1 MDPQGEMGVRRE
13 AIRAALAISI
23 AAGGPLLSL
32 TIPVHASS
40 QIEIAQAA
48 IIQNVEV
55 RGAQRV
61 DPGTVRSY
69 MLIQEGDPFDPRRID
84 RSLKSLFATGL
95 FADISLRREGST
107 LVVNVVENPVI
118 NRIAFEGNDAF
129 EDETLESEVSLRPRV
144 IYTRTKVQDDVRRIL
159 TVYRQSGRFGAS
171 VEPKLIQ
178 LEQNRVDLVFEINE
192 GEETKVQNVRFIGN
206 KEFSDGRLREV
217 IQTKETAWWRIFSSD
232 DVYDPDRLN
241 LDRELLRRFYLSN
254 GYADFK
260 VNTAIAEL
268 TPSKKDFFITFGI
281 EEGER
286 YQFGTVEVDA
296 RLKDLSAEDVNS
308 AIEVDQEDWYSAEEI
323 EDTVD
328 RLTEVVGT
336 LGYAFVDVRPRI
348 NRDRETKKI
357 NVTYVINE
365 GPRVFV
371 EKINIAGNVRT
382 LDKVIR
388 REFRLV
394 EGDAFNASKLRRS
407 RTRIRNL
414 GFFETVDVEQVP
426 GSAPD
431 KTILNATV
439 EEKPTGQITLG
450 AGFSSEVGIL
460 GDVQLQERNFLGK
473 GQNLKLQLQIAAEA
487 SQVDL
492 SFTEPYFMD
501 RPVSAGFDV
510 FRTARDLQDTSS
522 FDLERTGFRLRS
534 GYRITEELGQTWRY
548 MFRLTEIS
556 DVDSDASTL
565 IQAQEGSSTQSQISH
580 IVSYDK
586 RDRVFNTTSGYFLQL
601 ETDLAGLGGSVRH
614 FRNTARASTFY
625 PLADQWII
633 SLSGKAGLIS
643 ELGKDILLS
652 ERYFLGGNDVRGFE
666 TAGIGPRD
674 TATNDALGGEWMYS
688 GSLGLKFPT
697 GLPDELGVAGRMFT
711 DFGASGGLSPTN
723 STTADE
729 ASLRLGMG
737 VGVTWE
743 SPFGPLG
750 LDLAYPVLKED
761 FDEKEYIRVNFG
773 ARF

>member
-1 MDPQGEMGVRRE
+1 MRRK
-13 AIRAALAISI
+13 AIWAALAISI

-32 TIPVHASS
+32 TIPASAS
-40 QIEIAQAA
+40 EPIEIAQGA
-48 IIQNVEV
+48 IIQSVEV

-95 FADISLRREGST
+95 FADISLRREGGT

-118 NRIAFEGNDAF
+118 NRIAFEGNGAF

-192 GEETKVQNVRFIGN
+192 GEETKVRNVRFVGN
-206 KEFSDGRLREV
+206 KEFSDGRLQEV
-217 IQTKETAWWRIFSSD
+217 IQTKETAWWRIFSTD

-260 VNTAIAEL
+260 VNTSIAEL
-268 TPSKKDFFITFGI
+268 TPDKKDFFITFGI
-281 EEGER
+281 GEGER
-286 YQFGTVEVDA
+286 YQFGELLVDA
-296 RLKDLSAEDVNS
+296 RLKDLKEEDVNV

-328 RLTEVVGT
+328 RLTEIVGT
-336 LGYAFVDVRPRI
+336 LGYAFVDVRPRV
-348 NRDRETKKI
+348 NRDRDNKKI

-450 AGFSSEVGIL
+450 AGFSSEIGVL
-460 GDVQLQERNFLGK
+460 GDIQLQERNFLGK

-487 SQVDL
+487 SQIDL
-492 SFTEPYFMD
+492 SFTEPYFLD
-501 RPVSAGFDV
+501 RELSAGFDI

-534 GYRITEELGQTWRY
+534 GYRITEDLRQTWRY
-548 MFRLTEIS
+548 MFRLTDIS
-556 DVDSDASTL
+556 DVDDDASTL
-565 IQAQEGSSTQSQISH
+565 IQAQEGSSTQSQVSH
-580 IVSYDK
+580 VISYDK
-586 RDRVFNTTSGYFLQL
+586 RDRVFNTSSGYLLQM
-601 ETDLAGLGGSVRH
+601 ETDLAGLGGSVKH
-614 FRNTARASTFY
+614 FRNIARASSFY
-625 PLADQWII
+625 PLADQWIV
-633 SLSGKAGLIS
+633 SLSGKAGVIT
-643 ELGKDILLS
+643 ELGEDILLS
-652 ERYFLGGNDVRGFE
+652 ERFFIGGNDVRGFE
-666 TAGIGPRD
+666 TSGIGPRD
-674 TATNDALGGEWMYS
+674 TATDDALGGEWMYA
-688 GSLGLKFPT
+688 GSLALKFPT
-697 GLPDELGVAGRMFT
+697 GLPDELGVAGRVFT
-711 DFGASGGLSPTN
+711 DFGSSGGLSPTN

-729 ASLRLGMG
+729 GSLRMG
-737 VGVTWE
+737 IGAGVTWD

-761 FDEKEYIRVNFG
+761 FDEKEFIRVNFG
-773 ARF
+773 TRF

>member
-1 MDPQGEMGVRRE
+1 MRRK

-32 TIPVHASS
+32 TISANAASP
-40 QIEIAQAA
+40 IEVAQAA

-107 LVVNVVENPVI
+107 LVVDVVENPVI
-118 NRIAFEGNDAF
+118 NRIAFEGNNAF

-192 GEETKVQNVRFIGN
+192 GEETKVQSVRFIGN
-206 KEFSDGRLREV
+206 REFSDGRLREV
-217 IQTKETAWWRIFSSD
+217 IQTKETAWWRIFSAD

-268 TPSKKDFFITFGI
+268 TPDKKDFFITFGI

-286 YQFGTVEVDA
+286 YQFGTLEVDA
-296 RLKDLSAEDVNS
+296 RLKDLNPDDVNS
-308 AIEVDQEDWYSAEEI
+308 AIEVDQDDWYSAEEI
-323 EDTVD
+323 EATVD
-328 RLTEVVGT
+328 RLTEIVGT

-492 SFTEPYFMD
+492 SFTEPYFLD
-501 RPVSAGFDV
+501 RPVSAGFDI

-556 DVDSDASTL
+556 DVDNDASTL

-614 FRNTARASTFY
+614 FRNTAQASTFY
-625 PLADQWII
+625 PLADQWIL

-652 ERYFLGGNDVRGFE
+652 ERYFLGGDDIRGFE

-674 TATNDALGGEWMYS
+674 TATNDALGGEWMYA

-697 GLPDELGVAGRMFT
+697 GLPEELGVAGRIFT
-711 DFGASGGLSPTN
+711 DFGSSGGLSPTN

-729 ASLRLGMG
+729 SSLRLGMG
-737 VGVTWE
+737 VGLSWE

-761 FDEKEYIRVNFG
+761 FDEKEFIRVNFG

>member
-1 MDPQGEMGVRRE
+1 MRSR
-13 AIRAALAISI
+13 AIFAALAISI
-23 AAGGPLLSL
+23 AASGPLLSL
-32 TIPVHASS
+32 TISASAS
-40 QIEIAQAA
+40 EPIEIAQAA
-48 IIQNVEV
+48 IIQSVEV

-69 MLIQEGDPFDPRRID
+69 MLIKEGDPFDPRRID

-95 FADISLRREGST
+95 FADISLRREGGI

-129 EDETLESEVSLRPRV
+129 GDETLESEVSLRPRV

-159 TVYRQSGRFGAS
+159 TIYRQSGRFGAS

-192 GEETKVQNVRFIGN
+192 GEETKVRNVRFIGN
-206 KEFSDGRLREV
+206 KEFDDGRLQEV
-217 IQTKETAWWRIFSSD
+217 IQTKESAWWRIFSAD

-268 TPSKKDFFITFGI
+268 TPNKSDFFITFGI
-281 EEGER
+281 DEGER

-296 RLKDLSAEDVNS
+296 RLKDLDPTDVQK
-308 AIEVDQEDWYSAEEI
+308 AIEVDDEDWYSAEEI
-323 EDTVD
+323 EKTVD

-348 NRDRETKKI
+348 NRDRENRKI
-357 NVTYVINE
+357 NITYVINE
-365 GPRVFV
+365 GPRVYV

-388 REFRLV
+388 REFQLV

-414 GFFETVDVEQVP
+414 GFFETVDVEQTP

-450 AGFSSEVGIL
+450 AGFSSEVGVL
-460 GDVQLQERNFLGK
+460 GDIQLQERNFLGK

-492 SFTEPYFMD
+492 SFTEPYFLD
-501 RPVSAGFDV
+501 RELSAGFDI

-522 FDLERTGFRLRS
+522 FDLERTGARLRL
-534 GYRITEELGQTWRY
+534 GYRITEDFSQNWRY
-548 MFRLTEIS
+548 MFRLSDIS
-556 DVDSDASTL
+556 NVDDDASTL
-565 IQAQEGSSTQSQISH
+565 VQAQEGSETQSQISH
-580 IVSYDK
+580 VLTLDK
-586 RDRVFNTTSGYFLQL
+586 RDKVFNPTNGYLLQL
-601 ETDLAGLGGSVRH
+601 ETDLAGFGGSVRH
-614 FRNTARASTFY
+614 FRNTARASTFH
-625 PLADQWII
+625 PLADQWIV
-633 SLSGKAGLIS
+633 SLTGKAGLVS
-643 ELGKDILLS
+643 EIGKDILLS
-652 ERYFLGGNDVRGFE
+652 ERYFIGGNDIRGFE

-674 TATNDALGGEWMYS
+674 TATDDALGGEWMYA

-697 GLPDELGVAGRMFT
+697 GLPAELGVSGRLFT
-711 DFGASGGLSPTN
+711 DFGSSGGLSPTN
-723 STTADE
+723 STTVDE
-729 ASLRLGMG
+729 DSLRMG
-737 VGVTWE
+737 VGAGVTWE

-750 LDLAYPVLKED
+750 LDFAYPVLKEE
-761 FDEKEYIRVNFG
+761 FDNKEFVRVNFG

>member
-1 MDPQGEMGVRRE
+1 MRSR
-13 AIRAALAISI
+13 AIFAALAISL
-23 AAGGPLLSL
+23 AASGPLLSL
-32 TIPVHASS
+32 TIPASAS
-40 QIEIAQAA
+40 ETIEIAQGAV
-48 IIQNVEV
+48 IQNVEV

-69 MLIQEGDPFDPRRID
+69 MLIKEGDPFDPRRID

-95 FADISLRREGST
+95 FADISLRREGGI

-129 EDETLESEVSLRPRV
+129 GNDTLESEVSLRPRV

-159 TVYRQSGRFGAS
+159 TIYRQSGRFGAS

-192 GEETKVQNVRFIGN
+192 GEETKVRNVRFIGN
-206 KEFSDGRLREV
+206 KEFDDGRLQEV
-217 IQTKETAWWRIFSSD
+217 IQTKETAWWRIFSAD

-241 LDRELLRRFYLSN
+241 LDRELLRRFYLTN

-268 TPSKKDFFITFGI
+268 TPNKSDFFITFGI

-286 YQFGTVEVDA
+286 YQFGAIEVDA
-296 RLKDLSAEDVNS
+296 RLKDLDPAEVQE
-308 AIEVDQEDWYSAEEI
+308 AIEVDDEDWYSAEEI
-323 EDTVD
+323 EKTVD

-348 NRDRETKKI
+348 NRDRENRKI
-357 NVTYVINE
+357 NITYVINE

-388 REFRLV
+388 REFQLV

-414 GFFETVDVEQVP
+414 GFFETVDVEQIP

-431 KTILNATV
+431 RTILNATV

-450 AGFSSEVGIL
+450 AGFSSEVGVL
-460 GDVQLQERNFLGK
+460 GDIQLQERNFLGK
-473 GQNLKLQLQIAAEA
+473 GQNLKVQLQIASEA
-487 SQVDL
+487 SQIDL
-492 SFTEPYFMD
+492 SFTEPYFLD
-501 RPVSAGFDV
+501 RELSAGFDV

-522 FDLERTGFRLRS
+522 FDLERTGFRLRT
-534 GYRITEELGQTWRY
+534 GYRITEDVGQTWRY
-548 MFRLTEIS
+548 MFRLSDIS
-556 DVDSDASTL
+556 NVDDDASTL
-565 IQAQEGSSTQSQISH
+565 VQAQEGSETQSQITH
-580 IVSYDK
+580 IISLDK
-586 RDRVFNTTSGYFLQL
+586 RDRIFNTTNGYLLHL

-614 FRNTARASTFY
+614 FRNTAHASTFY
-625 PLADQWII
+625 PLADQWIV
-633 SLSGKAGLIS
+633 SLTGKAGLIS
-643 ELGKDILLS
+643 ELGNDILLS
-652 ERYFLGGNDVRGFE
+652 ERYFIGGNDIRGFE

-674 TATNDALGGEWMYS
+674 TATDDALGGEWMYA

-697 GLPDELGVAGRMFT
+697 GLPTELGVSGRLFT
-711 DFGASGGLSPTN
+711 DFGSSGGLSPTN
-723 STTADE
+723 STTVDE
-729 ASLRLGMG
+729 ASLRMG
-737 VGVTWE
+737 IGAGVTWE

-750 LDLAYPVLKED
+750 LDFAYPVLREE
-761 FDEKEYIRVNFG
+761 FDEKEFVRVNFG

>member
-1 MDPQGEMGVRRE
+1 MRSR
-13 AIRAALAISI
+13 AIFAALAVSI
-23 AAGGPLLSL
+23 AAWGPLLSL
-32 TIPVHASS
+32 TIPASAS
-40 QIEIAQAA
+40 EPIEIAQNA

-69 MLIQEGDPFDPRRID
+69 MLIKEGDPFDPRRID

-95 FADISLRREGST
+95 FADISLRREGGT

-129 EDETLESEVSLRPRV
+129 DTDTLKSEVSLRPRV

-159 TVYRQSGRFGAS
+159 TIYRQSGRFGAS

-178 LEQNRVDLVFEINE
+178 LEQNRVDLVFEVNE
-192 GEETKVQNVRFIGN
+192 GEETKVRNVRFIGN
-206 KEFSDGRLREV
+206 KEFDDDRLQEV

-268 TPSKKDFFITFGI
+268 TPNKSDFFITFGI
-281 EEGER
+281 DEGER

-296 RLKDLSAEDVNS
+296 RLKDLDPVDVKE
-308 AIEVDQEDWYSAEEI
+308 AIEVDDQDWYDAEEI
-323 EDTVD
+323 EKTVD

-348 NRDRETKKI
+348 NRDRENRKI
-357 NVTYVINE
+357 NVTFVINE

-388 REFRLV
+388 REFKLV

-414 GFFETVDVEQVP
+414 GFFEAVDVEQIP

-460 GDVQLQERNFLGK
+460 GDIQLQERNFLGK
-473 GQNLKLQLQIAAEA
+473 GQDLKLQLQIAAEA
-487 SQVDL
+487 SQIDL
-492 SFTEPYFMD
+492 SFTEPYFLD
-501 RPVSAGFDV
+501 RELSAGFDV

-522 FDLERTGFRLRS
+522 FNLERTGFRLRT
-534 GYRITEELGQTWRY
+534 GYRITEDLNQTWRY
-548 MFRLTEIS
+548 MFRFSDIS
-556 DVDSDASTL
+556 NVDDDASTL
-565 IQAQEGSSTQSQISH
+565 VQAQEGKSTQSQVSH
-580 IVSYDK
+580 IISYDK
-586 RDRVFNTTSGYFLQL
+586 RDRILNTTNGYLLQV

-614 FRNTARASTFY
+614 FRNTAQASTFY
-625 PLADQWII
+625 PIADQWIV
-633 SLSGKAGLIS
+633 SLTGKAGLITD
-643 ELGKDILLS
+643 LGKDILLS
-652 ERYFLGGNDVRGFE
+652 ERYFIGGNDVRGFE

-674 TATNDALGGEWMYS
+674 IATDDALGGEWMYA
-688 GSLGLKFPT
+688 GSFGLKFPT
-697 GLPDELGVAGRMFT
+697 GLPAELGVSGRLFT
-711 DFGASGGLSPTN
+711 DFGSSGGLSPVN
-723 STTADE
+723 ATTEDE
-729 ASLRLGMG
+729 SSLRMG
-737 VGVTWE
+737 IGAGVTWE

-750 LDLAYPVLKED
+750 LDFAYPILRED
-761 FDEKEYIRVNFG
+761 FDNKEFVRVNFG

>member
-1 MDPQGEMGVRRE
+1 M
-13 AIRAALAISI
+13 

-32 TIPVHASS
+32 TIPASAS
-40 QIEIAQAA
+40 EPVEIAQAA
-48 IIQNVEV
+48 IIQNIEV

-61 DPGTVRSY
+61 DPGTVLSY
-69 MLIQEGDPFDPRRID
+69 MLIKEGDPFDPRRID

-95 FADISLRREGST
+95 FADISLRREGGT

-118 NRIAFEGNDAF
+118 NRIAFEGNSAF
-129 EDETLESEVSLRPRV
+129 DQDVLESEVSLRPRV
-144 IYTRTKVQDDVRRIL
+144 IYTRTKVQDDVRRLQTI
-159 TVYRQSGRFGAS
+159 YRQSGRFGAS
-171 VEPKLIQ
+171 IEPKLIQ

-192 GEETKVQNVRFIGN
+192 GEETKVRNIRFVGN
-206 KEFSDGRLREV
+206 KEFDDGRLQEV

-241 LDRELLRRFYLSN
+241 LDSELLRRFYLTN

-268 TPSKKDFFITFGI
+268 TPSKSDFFITFGI

-286 YQFGTVEVDA
+286 YQFGTVDVDA
-296 RLKDLSAEDVNS
+296 RLKDLDPADVNT
-308 AIEVDQEDWYSAEEI
+308 AIEVDDEDWYSAEEI

-348 NRDRETKKI
+348 NRDRENRKI

-414 GFFETVDVEQVP
+414 GFFETVDVEQIP

-450 AGFSSEVGIL
+450 AGFSSEVGVL
-460 GDVQLQERNFLGK
+460 GDIQLQERNFLGK
-473 GQNLKLQLQIAAEA
+473 GQNLKIQLQIAAEA
-487 SQVDL
+487 SQIDL
-492 SFTEPYFMD
+492 GFTEPYFLD
-501 RPVSAGFDV
+501 RELSAGFDI

-534 GYRITEELGQTWRY
+534 GYRIIEDLQQSWRY
-548 MFRLTEIS
+548 MFRLTDIS
-556 DVDSDASTL
+556 NVDNDASTL
-565 IQAQEGSSTQSQISH
+565 IKAQEGSETQSQVSH
-580 IVSYDK
+580 IISYDK
-586 RDRVFNTTSGYFLQL
+586 RDKVFQPTSGYLLQL

-614 FRNTARASTFY
+614 FRNTASASTFY
-625 PLADQWII
+625 PLADQWIV
-633 SLSGKAGLIS
+633 SLTGKAGLIS
-643 ELGKDILLS
+643 ELGDDILLS

-674 TATNDALGGEWMYS
+674 TATNDALGGEWMYA

-697 GLPDELGVAGRMFT
+697 GLPPDLGVSGRIFT
-711 DFGASGGLSPTN
+711 DFGSSGGLSPTN

-729 ASLRLGMG
+729 ASLRMG
-737 VGVTWE
+737 IGAGVTWE

-750 LDLAYPVLKED
+750 LDFAYPVLKED
-761 FDEKEYIRVNFG
+761 FDEKEFVRVNFG

>member
-1 MDPQGEMGVRRE
+1 MKSR
-13 AIRAALAISI
+13 AIFAALAVSI
-23 AAGGPLLSL
+23 AAWGPLLSL
-32 TIPVHASS
+32 TISASAS
-40 QIEIAQAA
+40 EPIEIAQNA
-48 IIQNVEV
+48 IIQSVEV

-69 MLIQEGDPFDPRRID
+69 MLIKEGDPFDPRRID

-95 FADISLRREGST
+95 FADISLRREGET

-129 EDETLESEVSLRPRV
+129 DDDTLESEVSLRPRV

-159 TVYRQSGRFGAS
+159 TIYRQSGRFGAS

-178 LEQNRVDLVFEINE
+178 LEQNRVDLVFELNE
-192 GEETKVQNVRFIGN
+192 GEETKVRNVRFVGN
-206 KEFSDGRLREV
+206 KEFDDGRLQEV

-268 TPSKKDFFITFGI
+268 TPNKSDFFITFGI
-281 EEGER
+281 DEGER
-286 YQFGTVEVDA
+286 YEFGTIEVDA
-296 RLKDLSAEDVNS
+296 RLKDLDPVDVKE
-308 AIEVDQEDWYSAEEI
+308 AIEVDDEDWYDAEEI
-323 EDTVD
+323 EKTVD
-328 RLTEVVGT
+328 RLTEIVGT

-348 NRDRETKKI
+348 NRDRENRKI
-357 NVTYVINE
+357 NVTFVINE

-388 REFRLV
+388 REFKLV

-414 GFFETVDVEQVP
+414 GFFETVDVEQTP

-460 GDVQLQERNFLGK
+460 GDIQLQERNFLGK

-487 SQVDL
+487 SQIDL
-492 SFTEPYFMD
+492 SFTEPYFLD
-501 RPVSAGFDV
+501 RELSAGFDV

-534 GYRITEELGQTWRY
+534 GYRITENLTQAWRY
-548 MFRLTEIS
+548 MFRFSDIS
-556 DVDSDASTL
+556 NVDDDASTL
-565 IQAQEGSSTQSQISH
+565 VQAQEGNSTQSQISH
-580 IVSYDK
+580 VMSYDK
-586 RDRVFNTTSGYFLQL
+586 RDSILNTNSGYLLQVD
-601 ETDLAGLGGSVRH
+601 TDLAGLGGSVRH

-625 PLADQWII
+625 PIADQWIV
-633 SLSGKAGLIS
+633 SLTGKAGLIT

-652 ERYFLGGNDVRGFE
+652 ERYFIGGDDVRGFE

-674 TATNDALGGEWMYS
+674 TATDDALGGEWMYS

-697 GLPDELGVAGRMFT
+697 GLPAELGVSGRLFT
-711 DFGASGGLSPTN
+711 DFGSSGGLSPVN
-723 STTADE
+723 GTTQDE
-729 ASLRLGMG
+729 GSLRMG
-737 VGVTWE
+737 VGAGVTWE

-750 LDLAYPVLKED
+750 LDFAYPVLKED
-761 FDEKEYIRVNFG
+761 FDNKEFVRVNFG

>member
-1 MDPQGEMGVRRE
+1 MRRK

-32 TIPVHASS
+32 TISAHAASP
-40 QIEIAQAA
+40 IEVAQAA

-107 LVVNVVENPVI
+107 LVVDVVENPVI
-118 NRIAFEGNDAF
+118 NRIAFEGNNAF

-192 GEETKVQNVRFIGN
+192 GEETKVQSVRFIGN
-206 KEFSDGRLREV
+206 REFSDGRLREV
-217 IQTKETAWWRIFSSD
+217 IQTKETAWWRIFSAD

-268 TPSKKDFFITFGI
+268 TPDKKDFFITFGI

-286 YQFGTVEVDA
+286 YQFGTLEVDA
-296 RLKDLSAEDVNS
+296 RLKDLNPDDVNS
-308 AIEVDQEDWYSAEEI
+308 AIEVDQDDWYSAEEI
-323 EDTVD
+323 EATVD
-328 RLTEVVGT
+328 RLTEIVGT

-492 SFTEPYFMD
+492 SFTEPYFLD
-501 RPVSAGFDV
+501 RPVSAGFDI

-556 DVDSDASTL
+556 DVDNDASTL

-614 FRNTARASTFY
+614 FRNTAQASTFY
-625 PLADQWII
+625 PLADQWIL

-652 ERYFLGGNDVRGFE
+652 ERYFLGGDDIRGFE

-674 TATNDALGGEWMYS
+674 TATNDALGGEWMYA

-697 GLPDELGVAGRMFT
+697 GLPEELGVAGRIFT
-711 DFGASGGLSPTN
+711 DFGSSGGLSPTN

-729 ASLRLGMG
+729 SSLRLGMG
-737 VGVTWE
+737 VGLSWE

-761 FDEKEYIRVNFG
+761 FDEKEFIRVNFG

>member
-1 MDPQGEMGVRRE
+1 VRSR
-13 AIRAALAISI
+13 AIFAALAIVI
-23 AAGGPLLSL
+23 AAPGPLLSL
-32 TIPVHASS
+32 TIPASAS
-40 QIEIAQAA
+40 ELIEIAQNA

-69 MLIQEGDPFDPRRID
+69 MVIKEGDPFDPRRID

-95 FADISLRREGST
+95 FADISLRREGGT

-129 EDETLESEVSLRPRV
+129 GDDTLETEVSLRPRV
-144 IYTRTKVQDDVRRIL
+144 IYTRTKVQGDVRRIL
-159 TVYRQSGRFGAS
+159 TIYRQSGRFGAS

-178 LEQNRVDLVFEINE
+178 LEQNRIDLVFEINE
-192 GEETKVQNVRFIGN
+192 GEETKVRNVRFVGN
-206 KEFSDGRLREV
+206 KEFDDGRLQEV
-217 IQTKETAWWRIFSSD
+217 IQTKETAWWRIFSAD

-268 TPSKKDFFITFGI
+268 TPDKSDFFITFGI
-281 EEGER
+281 DEGER
-286 YQFGTVEVDA
+286 YQFGTIEVDA
-296 RLKDLSAEDVNS
+296 RLKDLEPQDVKD
-308 AIEVDQEDWYSAEEI
+308 AIEVDEEDWYSAEEI
-323 EDTVD
+323 EDTID

-348 NRDRETKKI
+348 NRDRENRKI

-414 GFFETVDVEQVP
+414 GFFETVDVEQIP

-450 AGFSSEVGIL
+450 AGFSSEIGVL
-460 GDVQLQERNFLGK
+460 GDIQLQERNLLGK

-487 SQVDL
+487 SQIDIG
-492 SFTEPYFMD
+492 FTEPYFLG
-501 RPVSAGFDV
+501 REIAAGFDL

-534 GYRITEELGQTWRY
+534 GYRITEDLVQNWRY
-548 MFRLTEIS
+548 MFRLSEIS
-556 DVDSDASTL
+556 NVDDDASTL
-565 IQAQEGSSTQSQISH
+565 IQAQEGSETQSQVSH
-580 IVSYDK
+580 VISYDK
-586 RDRVFNTTSGYFLQL
+586 RDRSFNTTNGYFMQL
-601 ETDLAGLGGSVRH
+601 ETDIAGLGGSVRH
-614 FRNTARASTFY
+614 LRNTARASTFY
-625 PLADQWII
+625 PLADQWIV
-633 SLSGKAGLIS
+633 SLTGKAGLIT

-652 ERYFLGGNDVRGFE
+652 ERYFIGGTDVRGFE
-666 TAGIGPRD
+666 TAGLGPRD
-674 TATNDALGGEWMYS
+674 TATNDALGGEWMYA

-697 GLPDELGVAGRMFT
+697 GLPPDLGVSGRVFT
-711 DFGASGGLSPTN
+711 DFGSSGALSPTN
-723 STTADE
+723 ATTADE
-729 ASLRLGMG
+729 ASLRMGVG
-737 VGVTWE
+737 VGVTWD

-750 LDLAYPVLKED
+750 LDFAYPVLKED
-761 FDEKEYIRVNFG
+761 FDEEEFVRVNFG

>member
-1 MDPQGEMGVRRE
+1 MRSRS
-13 AIRAALAISI
+13 IFAALAISM

-32 TIPVHASS
+32 TIPASAS
-40 QIEIAQAA
+40 EPVEIAQAA
-48 IIQNVEV
+48 IIQNIEV

-61 DPGTVRSY
+61 DPGTVLSY
-69 MLIQEGDPFDPRRID
+69 MLIKEGDPFDPRRID

-95 FADISLRREGST
+95 FADISLRREGGT

-118 NRIAFEGNDAF
+118 NRIAFEGNSAF
-129 EDETLESEVSLRPRV
+129 DQDVLESEVSLRPRV
-144 IYTRTKVQDDVRRIL
+144 IYTRTKVQDDVRRLQTI
-159 TVYRQSGRFGAS
+159 YRQSGRFGAS
-171 VEPKLIQ
+171 IEPKLIQ

-192 GEETKVQNVRFIGN
+192 GEETKVRNIRFVGN
-206 KEFSDGRLREV
+206 KEFDDGRLQEV

-241 LDRELLRRFYLSN
+241 LDSELLRRFYLTN

-268 TPSKKDFFITFGI
+268 TPSKSDFFITFGI

-286 YQFGTVEVDA
+286 YQFGTVDVDA
-296 RLKDLSAEDVNS
+296 RLKDLDPADVNT
-308 AIEVDQEDWYSAEEI
+308 AIEVDDEDWYSAEEI

-348 NRDRETKKI
+348 NRDRENRKI

-414 GFFETVDVEQVP
+414 GFFETVDVEQIP

-450 AGFSSEVGIL
+450 AGFSSEVGVL
-460 GDVQLQERNFLGK
+460 GDIQLQERNFLGK
-473 GQNLKLQLQIAAEA
+473 GQNLKIQLQIAAEA
-487 SQVDL
+487 SQIDL
-492 SFTEPYFMD
+492 GFTEPYFLD
-501 RPVSAGFDV
+501 RELSAGFDI

-534 GYRITEELGQTWRY
+534 GYRIIEDLQQSWRY
-548 MFRLTEIS
+548 MFRLTDIS
-556 DVDSDASTL
+556 NVDNDASTL
-565 IQAQEGSSTQSQISH
+565 IKAQEGSETQSQVSH
-580 IVSYDK
+580 IISYDK
-586 RDRVFNTTSGYFLQL
+586 RDKVFQPTSGYLLQL

-614 FRNTARASTFY
+614 FRNTASASTFY
-625 PLADQWII
+625 PLADQWIV
-633 SLSGKAGLIS
+633 SLTGKAGLIS
-643 ELGKDILLS
+643 ELGDDILLS

-674 TATNDALGGEWMYS
+674 TATNDALGGEWMYA

-697 GLPDELGVAGRMFT
+697 GLPPDLGVSGRIFT
-711 DFGASGGLSPTN
+711 DFGSSGGLSPTN

-729 ASLRLGMG
+729 ASLRMG
-737 VGVTWE
+737 IGAGVTWE

-750 LDLAYPVLKED
+750 LDFAYPVLKED
-761 FDEKEYIRVNFG
+761 FDEKEFVRVNFG

>member
-1 MDPQGEMGVRRE
+1 M
-13 AIRAALAISI
+13 
-23 AAGGPLLSL
+23 
-32 TIPVHASS
+32 
-40 QIEIAQAA
+40 
-48 IIQNVEV
+48 
-55 RGAQRV
+55 
-61 DPGTVRSY
+61 
-69 MLIQEGDPFDPRRID
+69 
-84 RSLKSLFATGL
+84 
-95 FADISLRREGST
+95 
-107 LVVNVVENPVI
+107 
-118 NRIAFEGNDAF
+118 
-129 EDETLESEVSLRPRV
+129 
-144 IYTRTKVQDDVRRIL
+144 
-159 TVYRQSGRFGAS
+159 
-171 VEPKLIQ
+171 
-178 LEQNRVDLVFEINE
+178 
-192 GEETKVQNVRFIGN
+192 
-206 KEFSDGRLREV
+206 
-217 IQTKETAWWRIFSSD
+217 
-232 DVYDPDRLN
+232 YDPDRLN
-241 LDRELLRRFYLSN
+241 LDSELLRRFYLSN

-268 TPSKKDFFITFGI
+268 TPSKSDFFITFGI

-296 RLKDLSAEDVNS
+296 RLKDLDPVDVNA
-308 AIEVDQEDWYSAEEI
+308 AIEVDDEDWYSAEEI

-348 NRDRETKKI
+348 NRDRENRKI

-414 GFFETVDVEQVP
+414 GFFETVNVEQIP

-450 AGFSSEVGIL
+450 AGFSSEVGVL
-460 GDVQLQERNFLGK
+460 GDIQLQERNFLGK
-473 GQNLKLQLQIAAEA
+473 GQNLKIQLQIAAEA

-492 SFTEPYFMD
+492 AFTEPYFLD
-501 RPVSAGFDV
+501 RELSAGFDV

-534 GYRITEELGQTWRY
+534 GYRITQDLQQTWRY
-548 MFRLTEIS
+548 MFRLTDIS
-556 DVDSDASTL
+556 NVDDDASTL
-565 IQAQEGSSTQSQISH
+565 IQAQEGSETQSQVSH
-580 IVSYDK
+580 VISYDK
-586 RDRVFNTTSGYFLQL
+586 RDKIFQPTSGYLVQF
-601 ETDLAGLGGSVRH
+601 ETDLAGLGGSVSH
-614 FRNTARASTFY
+614 FRNTASGSTFY
-625 PLADQWII
+625 PLADQWVV
-633 SLSGKAGLIS
+633 SLTGKAGLIS
-643 ELGKDILLS
+643 ELGNDILLS
-652 ERYFLGGNDVRGFE
+652 ERYFIGGNDIRGFE

-674 TATNDALGGEWMYS
+674 TATDDALGGEWMYA

-697 GLPDELGVAGRMFT
+697 GLPPELGVSGRIFT
-711 DFGASGGLSPTN
+711 DLGSSGGLSPTN

-729 ASLRLGMG
+729 SSLRMG
-737 VGVTWE
+737 IGAGVTWE

-750 LDLAYPVLKED
+750 LDFAYPVLKEE
-761 FDEKEYIRVNFG
+761 FDETEFVRVNFG

>member
-1 MDPQGEMGVRRE
+1 MRRK

-32 TIPVHASS
+32 TISAHAAST
-40 QIEIAQAA
+40 IEVAQAA

-107 LVVNVVENPVI
+107 LVVDVVENPVI
-118 NRIAFEGNDAF
+118 NRIAFEGNNAF

-192 GEETKVQNVRFIGN
+192 GEETKVQSVRFIGN
-206 KEFSDGRLREV
+206 REFSDGRLREV
-217 IQTKETAWWRIFSSD
+217 IQTKETAWWRIFSAD

-268 TPSKKDFFITFGI
+268 TPDKKDFFITFGI

-286 YQFGTVEVDA
+286 YQFGTLEVDA
-296 RLKDLSAEDVNS
+296 RLKDLNPDDVNS
-308 AIEVDQEDWYSAEEI
+308 AIEVDQDDWYSAEEI
-323 EDTVD
+323 EATVD
-328 RLTEVVGT
+328 RLTEIVGT

-492 SFTEPYFMD
+492 SFTEPYFLD
-501 RPVSAGFDV
+501 RPVSAGFDI

-556 DVDSDASTL
+556 DVDNDASTL

-614 FRNTARASTFY
+614 FRNTAQASTFY
-625 PLADQWII
+625 PLADQWIL

-652 ERYFLGGNDVRGFE
+652 ERYFLGGDDIRGFE

-674 TATNDALGGEWMYS
+674 TATNDALGGEWMYA

-697 GLPDELGVAGRMFT
+697 GLPEELGVAGRIFT
-711 DFGASGGLSPTN
+711 DFGSSGGLSPTN

-729 ASLRLGMG
+729 SSLRLGMG
-737 VGVTWE
+737 VGLSWE

-761 FDEKEYIRVNFG
+761 FDEKEFIRVNFG

>member
-1 MDPQGEMGVRRE
+1 MRLK
-13 AIRAALAISI
+13 AIFAALAISI

-32 TIPVHASS
+32 TISASAS
-40 QIEIAQAA
+40 EPIEIAQGAT
-48 IIQNVEV
+48 IQSVEV

-61 DPGTVRSY
+61 DPGTVLSY
-69 MLIQEGDPFDPRRID
+69 MLIKEGDPFDPRRID

-95 FADISLRREGST
+95 FADISLRREGGT

-118 NRIAFEGNDAF
+118 NRIAFEGNSAF
-129 EDETLESEVSLRPRV
+129 ENETLESEVSLRPRV
-144 IYTRTKVQDDVRRIL
+144 IYTRTKVQDDVRRLL
-159 TVYRQSGRFGAS
+159 TIYRQSGRFSAS
-171 VEPKLIQ
+171 IEPKLIQ

-192 GEETKVQNVRFIGN
+192 GEKTKVRNVRFVGN
-206 KEFSDGRLREV
+206 KEFDDGRLQEV

-241 LDRELLRRFYLSN
+241 LDSELLRRFYLSN

-268 TPSKKDFFITFGI
+268 TPNKSDFFITFGI

-296 RLKDLSAEDVNS
+296 RLKDLDPVDVKA
-308 AIEVDQEDWYSAEEI
+308 AIEVDDEDWYSAEEI

-348 NRDRETKKI
+348 NRDRENRKI

-414 GFFETVDVEQVP
+414 GFFETVDVEQIP

-450 AGFSSEVGIL
+450 AGFSSEVGVL
-460 GDVQLQERNFLGK
+460 GDIQLQERNFLGK
-473 GQNLKLQLQIAAEA
+473 GQNLKIQLQIAAEA
-487 SQVDL
+487 SQIDL
-492 SFTEPYFMD
+492 GFTEPYFLD
-501 RPVSAGFDV
+501 RELSAGFDV

-534 GYRITEELGQTWRY
+534 GYRIIEDLQQTWRY
-548 MFRLTEIS
+548 MFRLTDIS
-556 DVDSDASTL
+556 NVDDDASTL
-565 IQAQEGSSTQSQISH
+565 IQAQEGSETQSQISH
-580 IVSYDK
+580 IISYDK
-586 RDRVFNTTSGYFLQL
+586 RDKIFQPTSGYLVQF

-614 FRNTARASTFY
+614 FRNTASASTFY
-625 PLADQWII
+625 PLADQWVV
-633 SLSGKAGLIS
+633 SLTGKAGLIS
-643 ELGKDILLS
+643 ELGDDILLS
-652 ERYFLGGNDVRGFE
+652 ERYFVGGNDIRGFE

-674 TATNDALGGEWMYS
+674 TATDDALGGEWMYA

-697 GLPDELGVAGRMFT
+697 GLPPELGVSGRIFT
-711 DFGASGGLSPTN
+711 DFGSSGGLSPTN

-729 ASLRLGMG
+729 ASLRMG
-737 VGVTWE
+737 IGAGVTWE

-750 LDLAYPVLKED
+750 LDFAYPILKED
-761 FDEKEYIRVNFG
+761 FDEKEFVRVNFG